1 VTKIGQD
8 KKKLKMKSRCVM
20 LQTYSQG
27 ECKVCESVREELPL
41 FSTAISFE
49 DAFRSSN
56 APKFF

>member
-1 VTKIGQD
+1 
-8 KKKLKMKSRCVM
+8 M